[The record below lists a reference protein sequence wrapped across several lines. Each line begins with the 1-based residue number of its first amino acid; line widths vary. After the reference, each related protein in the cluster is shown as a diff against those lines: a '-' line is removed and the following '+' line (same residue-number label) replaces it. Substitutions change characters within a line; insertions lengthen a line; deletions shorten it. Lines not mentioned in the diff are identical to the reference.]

1 MEKKELW
8 YEMLTTYR
16 CLMRFENGIT
26 LPNMIGA
33 YHLYDSSIDLS
44 SSQCVISVLNDI
56 LSSPRNV
63 GVLINKCDNIHNYI
77 LSITDRS
84 LNNPNISDKIFVGL
98 YDSNLQTVLSS
109 VNELGEYLY
118 SLYREEIINKKFSVT
133 DGVWNPLSDIE
144 IGHINDI
151 IKSL

>member
-1 MEKKELW
+1 
-8 YEMLTTYR
+8 
-16 CLMRFENGIT
+16 
-26 LPNMIGA
+26 MIGA
-33 YHLYDSSIDLS
+33 YYRYDSSIDLS

-63 GVLINKCDNIHNYI
+63 GVLINKCNKIHNYI

-84 LNNPNISDKIFVGL
+84 LNNPNINDKIFVGL

-133 DGVWNPLSDIE
+133 DGVWNPLYDIE